1 MAILESA
8 IERITR
14 WCALA
19 AGTVLLLLMLLT
31 VADVA
36 MRSVLGAPIF
46 GTIDISELGLVLV
59 VFLGLAYC
67 GRTGGHVSVDLL
79 ESVMSPGVSLLSG
92 ILTRLLS
99 VAVLGLLAWRTM
111 AKAADARTY
120 GDVSNLLGIP
130 HWPFLYAIA
139 LSAAL
144 FALVLVLDAVALLS
158 GRGPEAPKP
167 QDGPGQL

>member
-1 MAILESA
+1 MGILESA
-8 IERITR
+8 IERIAR

-19 AGTVLLLLMLLT
+19 AGAVLLLLMLLT

-67 GRTGGHVSVDLL
+67 GHSGGHVSVDLL
-79 ESVMSPGVSLLSG
+79 DSLMPPRLSLLGG
-92 ILTRLLS
+92 ILTRFLS
-99 VAVLGLLAWRTM
+99 VSVLGLLAWRTV
-111 AKAADARTY
+111 AKAWDARTY
-120 GDVSNLLGIP
+120 GDSSNLLGIA

-139 LSAAL
+139 LGAAL
-144 FALVLVLDAVALLS
+144 HALVLILDATALLS
-158 GRGPEAPKP
+158 GRGPEASKS
-167 QDGPGQL
+167 QERDV

>member
-1 MAILESA
+1 MGTLESA

-19 AGTVLLLLMLLT
+19 AGAVLLLLMLLT

-36 MRSVLGAPIF
+36 MRFLLGAPIF

-79 ESVMSPGVSLLSG
+79 ESVMSPRLSLLSG
-92 ILTRLLS
+92 LLTRLLS
-99 VAVLGLLAWRTM
+99 VAVLGLLAARTM
-111 AKAADARTY
+111 AKAWDARTY
-120 GDVSNLLGIP
+120 GDVSNLLGIA

-139 LSAAL
+139 LGAAL
-144 FALVLVLDAVALLS
+144 YALVLILEAVALLS
-158 GRGPEAPKP
+158 RGGPEAPKSP
-167 QDGPGQL
+167 DSRGQS